1 MAFGWEHN
9 GRTSR
14 PLLFDASSTI
24 DPALAVDDASNF
36 RSGGHR
42 KVTIGG
48 TF

>member
-14 PLLFDASSTI
+14 PLFDASSTI